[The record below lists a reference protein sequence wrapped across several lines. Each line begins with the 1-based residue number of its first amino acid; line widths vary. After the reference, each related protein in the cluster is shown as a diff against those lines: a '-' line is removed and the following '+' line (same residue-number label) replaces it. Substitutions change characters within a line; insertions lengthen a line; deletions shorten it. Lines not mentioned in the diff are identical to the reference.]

1 MVITEYKLRVLAC
14 SVSSVLS
21 ALAAHYYVAPGGTG
35 DYTQGNPG
43 GDPNWCSRNKALNQG
58 DVIHLAAGTY
68 VLGSTPNANQQIF
81 LKQGVKL
88 IGATDNPADTII
100 DGNGEYRAFCCTAES
115 EVRNVTMRNCKTT
128 AAQGSGFGY
137 GGAVCAQSDNNP
149 NYVISNCVV
158 DGCTATYRGGGGSH
172 GIWRDCVIRNCSV
185 TYPGWGTNST
195 DSVAFRNEGSGGG
208 IWAGKLYRCIVT
220 NNYAAF
226 IGGGIAGGGGTLL
239 NPTVSNPNLDV
250 CTAYDCTIGWN
261 SAALGGGCGVRN
273 GPDNSFPAQW
283 ASRCQL
289 VRCTIVSNTTHD
301 VGGFFANKGGGSD
314 GAYLTNCV
322 IRGNQANYYGGGV
335 LRSVAVGCT
344 IEDNSVLLDG
354 ETQGGNTFD
363 RGYGG
368 GAHMSTLT
376 NCVVRGNSSPDG
388 GGCSESALVGCAV
401 SNNVA
406 TAHNGGGLYAGTSLN
421 CVIAFNTATGNSS
434 DTANARG
441 GGICKGYHQ
450 GDLVYSN
457 LCVNGAAVTALKG
470 ATDITIVNCTVFDN
484 PMVGNKNQNGF
495 NSGYATNCIIFGHSN
510 TDIYNCR
517 ALVNCAWREDM
528 ITHSQSDPTLASVT
542 NNCLRGRSFDPKF
555 LKNPAEG
562 ECPFSLAKNSPCVD
576 AGVAHPW
583 MTGAK
588 DILGNDRIFKH
599 SRTVDIG
606 ALECFWALGAMIIV
620 R

>member
-1 MVITEYKLRVLAC
+1 MAMITECKSRVFTC
-14 SVSSVLS
+14 SVLSVLS
-21 ALAAHYYVAPGGTG
+21 AWAVHYYVTPGGSG

-43 GDPNWCSRNKALNQG
+43 GDPNYCSRVHAVNQG

-68 VLGSTPNANQQIF
+68 VLGNTPAINGNTVSQQIF
-81 LKQGVKL
+81 LKRGVKL

-100 DGNGEYRAFCCTAES
+100 DGNGEYRALCCTYES

-128 AAQGSGFGY
+128 AAQGSGFGF
-137 GGAVCAQSDNNP
+137 GGAVCAQSDNYP

-158 DGCTATYRGGGGSH
+158 DGCTSTYRGGGGSH
-172 GIWRDCVIRNCSV
+172 GIWRDCVIRNCRV
-185 TYPGWGTNST
+185 TYEGWGYAPNL
-195 DSVAFRNEGSGGG
+195 REEGSGGG
-208 IWAGKLYRCIVT
+208 VWAGTLYNCVVT
-220 NNYAAF
+220 NNTAGF
-226 IGGGIAGGGGTLL
+226 CGGGIAGGGHSSDKCEARNCL
-239 NPTVSNPNLDV
+239 
-250 CTAYDCTIGWN
+250 IGWN
-261 SAALGGGCGVRN
+261 SAAFGGGCGIRSGMSNTV
-273 GPDNSFPAQW
+273 AAAW
-283 ASRCQL
+283 ASQCRL
-289 VRCTIVSNTTHD
+289 IGCTIVSNTTHD
-301 VGGFFANKGGGSD
+301 VGGFYANKGGGSD

-322 IRGNQANYYGGGV
+322 VRGNQANYYGGGV
-335 LRSVAVGCT
+335 LRSIAVGCT
-344 IEDNSVLLDG
+344 IEGNSVLSDE
-354 ETQGGNTFD
+354 ETQGGKTLD

-368 GAHMSTLT
+368 GAHQSTLT

-388 GGCSESALVGCAV
+388 GGCSESALVGCTV

-406 TAHNGGGLYAGTSLN
+406 TAHNGGGLYNGTSLN
-421 CVIAFNTATGNSS
+421 CVIAFNTATAGSADGS
-434 DTANARG
+434 NARG

-450 GDLVYSN
+450 GGIVYSN
-457 LCVNGAAVTALKG
+457 LYVNGAAVTASKG

-484 PMVGNKNQNGF
+484 PTVGNKNQNGF

-510 TDIYNCR
+510 TDIYNCQ

-542 NNCLRGRSFDPKF
+542 NNCMRGRSFDPKF
-555 LKNPAEG
+555 VNNPAEG
-562 ECPFSLAKNSPCVD
+562 ECPFSLAKDSPCVD

-606 ALECFWALGAMIIV
+606 ALECFWALGVQIIV